1 MCTSVYGSLYVS
13 VSVGGGGGLCAWSL
27 CAWSLC
33 FCVCV
38 CLYMGVFDCVLLVL
52 N

>member
-1 MCTSVYGSLYVS
+1 MCTSVCGSLYVS
-13 VSVGGGGGLCAWSL
+13 VSVGGGGVCVHGVCV
-27 CAWSLC
+27 
-33 FCVCV
+33 FVCV